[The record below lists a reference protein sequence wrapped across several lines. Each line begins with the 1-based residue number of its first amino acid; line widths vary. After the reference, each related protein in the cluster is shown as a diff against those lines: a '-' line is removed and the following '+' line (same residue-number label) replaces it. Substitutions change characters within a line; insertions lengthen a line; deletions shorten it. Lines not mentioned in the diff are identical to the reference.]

1 MSISPTTVF
10 PSSTAIG
17 AVILSEVRFL
27 RECLAEILARD
38 PSLRI
43 HGACATFAHMLEMV
57 LTVRPEIIL
66 LDAAFPEG
74 MATAKGL
81 HAAVPTSQ
89 IVVIAITET
98 EENVLAWAE
107 AGVAGYVPNTASLQE
122 LTALLRQI
130 NRGEQS
136 CSSRISGTLL
146 RRIGSV
152 ARPVP
157 PTALQAT
164 PLTSRELEILH
175 LIGAGLSNKDIARR
189 LCISVGTTKSHVHS
203 LLGKMK
209 LRRRTEVVARL
220 HSMPRDD
227 DPTGARS
234 QGYGSENHR

>member
-1 MSISPTTVF
+1 MSISPNSVF
-10 PSSTAIG
+10 PSSTIIG

-27 RECLAEILARD
+27 RECLAEILDRD
-38 PSLRI
+38 PGLRI
-43 HGACATFAHMLEMV
+43 RGACATFAHVLETV

-66 LDAAFPEG
+66 LDAAFPDG
-74 MATAKGL
+74 IATARGL

-89 IVVIAITET
+89 IVVIAIAET

-107 AGVAGYVPNTASLQE
+107 AGVAGYVPNTASLEE

-146 RRIGSV
+146 RRVGSV
-152 ARPVP
+152 ARSDRPA
-157 PTALQAT
+157 ALQAE
-164 PLTSRELEILH
+164 PLTSREMEILH

-189 LCISVGTTKSHVHS
+189 LGISVGTTKSHVHS

-220 HSMPRDD
+220 HSVAIGDAP
-227 DPTGARS
+227 PCG
-234 QGYGSENHR
+234 

>member
-1 MSISPTTVF
+1 
-10 PSSTAIG
+10 
-17 AVILSEVRFL
+17 
-27 RECLAEILARD
+27 
-38 PSLRI
+38 
-43 HGACATFAHMLEMV
+43 MLEIA

-74 MATAKGL
+74 MATARGL
-81 HAAVPTSQ
+81 HVAAPTSQ

-122 LTALLRQI
+122 LAALLRQI

-146 RRIGSV
+146 RRISSV
-152 ARPVP
+152 AWPGRPV
-157 PTALQAT
+157 ALQSA

-175 LIGAGLSNKDIARR
+175 LIGAGLSNKEIARQ
-189 LCISVGTTKSHVHS
+189 LGISVGTTKSHVHS

-209 LRRRTEVVARL
+209 LTRRTEIVARL
-220 HSMPRDD
+220 HSGTRDD
-227 DPTGARS
+227 RT
-234 QGYGSENHR
+234 QGYRSENHC